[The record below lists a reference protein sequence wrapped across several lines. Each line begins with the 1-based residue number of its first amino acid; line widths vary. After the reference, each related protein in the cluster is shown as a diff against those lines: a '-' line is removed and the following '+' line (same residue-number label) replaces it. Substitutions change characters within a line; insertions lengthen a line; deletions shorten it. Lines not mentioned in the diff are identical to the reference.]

1 MKFEFKFL
9 KRDTIKAY
17 CVAFNK
23 KKEEY
28 VISSYLFD
36 IEHYLEELKNELIK
50 KTFEC
55 VYGQV
60 WAGDFIEDKVH
71 IYWLYDPDEE
81 EGKAEIS
88 RKGMLQLVEK
98 WIEFRKK
105 EIPKDYENYSE
116 IIEVE

>member
-36 IEHYLEELKNELIK
+36 IENYLEELKNKLIK
-50 KTFEC
+50 ETFEC

-60 WAGDFIEDKVH
+60 WAGDFIEDKVQ

-81 EGKAEIS
+81 EENRNSSRES
-88 RKGMLQLVEK
+88 RKFK
-98 WIEFRKK
+98 
-105 EIPKDYENYSE
+105 
-116 IIEVE
+116 